1 MYRQKIGIAVTSRGE
16 SSAKRLQIVK
26 NAGFEAVS
34 PDWSSEDEL
43 AEFVANAKALGLE
56 IQYLHAPFKRAAEL
70 WSCDES
76 VCAPARKEL
85 LEAIDACARLGIPI
99 VVAHVWIGFNYRFDN
114 SDLYYGNFDEI
125 VRHAAEREVKIAF
138 ENTEGIEYLR
148 ELMAHFEGNDTVGF
162 CWDFGHEMCYND
174 SEDLL
179 AAFGSRLFVTHLNDT
194 LGVSRFDGEIYWTD
208 DLHLLPY
215 DGIGDWDYHIERL
228 RRARHLPILSFELN
242 VASKPN
248 RHENDLY
255 GKMTLEEYYAEA
267 YKRACRIAY
276 RYSK

>member
-1 MYRQKIGIAVTSRGE
+1 MYRQKIGIAVTSHRE
-16 SSAKRLQIVK
+16 SSSKRLQIVK

-34 PDWSSEDEL
+34 PDWHSEAEM
-43 AEFVANAKALGLE
+43 AEFVANAQNLGLE
-56 IQYLHAPFKRAAEL
+56 IQYVHAPFRRAAEL
-70 WSCDES
+70 WSREES
-76 VCAPARKEL
+76 VCASARKEL
-85 LEAIDACARLGIPI
+85 LEVIDACARFGIPI
-99 VVAHVWIGFNYRFDN
+99 IVAHVWIGFNYRFDK
-114 SDLYYGNFDEI
+114 SDLYYGNFDAI
-125 VRHAAEREVKIAF
+125 VRYAEERNVKIAF

-148 ELMAHFEGNDTVGF
+148 ELMAHFEGNETVGF
-162 CWDFGHEMCYND
+162 CWDSGHEMCYNY

-179 AAFGSRLFVTHLNDT
+179 DAFGSRLFVTHLNDN

-228 RRARHLPILSFELN
+228 RRARHLEILNFELN

-248 RHENDLY
+248 RHENDIY